1 MTRLSLLDKLMILFN
16 VIKSSNIYLVL
27 LGIFIVIFTIVSII
41 TIKNK
46 KLGRTIYGM
55 GMISIIIYLVISYHP
70 YLLKMFQYMMD
81 NFFIALYFPTLA
93 IYLAAII
100 IMNII
105 IWKTVFSNKSSK
117 FIKILN
123 TIIYF
128 IMNYLLILNCSV
140 ITKEK
145 LDVFDQSSIYQN
157 DQARALIELSSVI
170 FILWIVFLILYKCIY
185 EYLIKDLP
193 KRNKSYKI
201 VESPKVAYSEQEL
214 KEYVFQKDKNY
225 QVIDS
230 PSTIKGKKQSNK
242 EKDYVF
248 ITSPET
254 IQGKKKSE
262 KNYIF
267 ISAPEMVQRQKTTL
281 TLEREYTPKRRKSTW
296 NKFVDFMLM
305 REEKPVAMKIVSP
318 KESIQRDYQI
328 TSTPS
333 MIIGQKKKE
342 KNYQNIDLPSI
353 IRGKKVEKKEKYY
366 DQSFTLEDYKL
377 FSQILKNHK
386 NNKAQEIV
394 EKPKTKVVEVKE
406 EVKPKVEEQLVLEN
420 IPIDNNRYRAMDNE
434 RSEKIFGSMNDID
447 KYREEQKKEII
458 EMENERRKLLNKQI
472 NKQRKIDL
480 KEEQEILERK
490 RQNEEQREQN
500 KMTELERLYQGI
512 NF

>member
-27 LGIFIVIFTIVSII
+27 LGIFIVVFTTVSII

-46 KLGRTIYGM
+46 KVGKIIYIL
-55 GMISIIIYLVISYHP
+55 GMISIIGYLVMSYHP
-70 YLLKMFQYMMD
+70 NLLKMFQYMMD

-105 IWKTVFSNKSSK
+105 IWKTVFNDKSSK
-117 FIKILN
+117 IIKIIN
-123 TIIYF
+123 TIVYF
-128 IMNYLLILNCSV
+128 IMNYLLLLNCNI

-157 DQARALIELSSVI
+157 DNARALIELSSVI
-170 FILWIVFLILYKCIY
+170 FILWVIFLILYKCIY
-185 EYLIKDLP
+185 EYIVKDLP
-193 KRNKSYKI
+193 KKKKPYRI
-201 VESPKVAYSEQEL
+201 VESPTVAYSEKEL
-214 KEYVFQKDKNY
+214 REYVFKKEKNY
-225 QVIDS
+225 EITDS
-230 PSTIKGKKQSNK
+230 PSIIKGKINKEKEKDYVFTSTPDVIKGQKKK

-248 ITSPET
+248 I
-254 IQGKKKSE
+254 
-262 KNYIF
+262 
-267 ISAPEMVQRQKTTL
+267 SAPDVVKKQKTTL
-281 TLEREYTPKRRKSTW
+281 RLEKEYIPKRRKSTW
-296 NKFVDFMLM
+296 KKFVDFMLM

-318 KESIQRDYQI
+318 KESIMRDYQI

-333 MIIGQKKKE
+333 MIKGQKKKVQY
-342 KNYQNIDLPSI
+342 N
-353 IRGKKVEKKEKYY
+353 

-386 NNKAQEIV
+386 NNK
-394 EKPKTKVVEVKE
+394 EKVTIKEPQTKVVE
-406 EVKPKVEEQLVLEN
+406 PKVNNHIVLEN
-420 IPIDNNRYRAMDNE
+420 IPIDNNKYRAMDNE
-434 RSEKIFGSMNDID
+434 KSEKIFGSINDID
-447 KYREEQKKEII
+447 KYKEEQKKEII

-472 NKQRKIDL
+472 NRQRKIDL
-480 KEEQEILERK
+480 KEEQEILERR